1 MMDFRRRAVIDV
13 EGNPKAVKT
22 LRNLRMVFVYNLLR
36 TNTFF
41 LSFYR
46 DGCAMLIRAANMQHI
61 VTVEALKTS
70 KDIRRNIGS
79 CQMSDMEE
87 SVCIRQCGSYSKS
100 FGCLRFQWFNIKGG
114 KKAYGKLLQSLYDRM
129 QR

>member
-61 VTVEALKTS
+61 VTIEALKTS

-79 CQMSDMEE
+79 CQMSDM
-87 SVCIRQCGSYSKS
+87 
-100 FGCLRFQWFNIKGG
+100 
-114 KKAYGKLLQSLYDRM
+114 
-129 QR
+129 